1 MFTTKNLGSSSE
13 DGLKNVIVSELM
25 SLIDIDKD
33 DIEISKVTPANLV
46 KPYKEYISLLEMLD
60 TINKDCLKDK
70 RWDLDKWEYDFKSI
84 SFLDN
89 I

>member
-13 DGLKNVIVSELM
+13 DGLKNAIVSELM

-33 DIEISKVTPANLV
+33 DIEISKVTPVNLV
-46 KPYKEYISLLEMLD
+46 KPYKEYTSLLEMLD

-84 SFLDN
+84 NFLDN